1 MFHFLQSPFS
11 LIRHSKKIRESRET
25 LVIHI
30 ATYPTNRHHSV
41 VSFLC
46 GVAQCKTCKFVD
58 CFTAISAPKFT
69 YHDNFTCTSIH
80 LINCI
85 SCSGCGMRYIAETGR
100 QLRTRFGEHRRAFAD
115 KDATKPVA
123 RLFNSGSHSIF
134 DMKPCFISG
143 TNDGCKRHEMRPI
156 SKLATVHR
164 LGSYAS
170 RIGFK

>member
-1 MFHFLQSPFS
+1 MFHFLQLPFS
-11 LIRHSKKIRESRET
+11 LIRHSKKIQESRKT

-41 VSFLC
+41 VTFLC
-46 GVAQCKTCKFVD
+46 GVAQCKTWKFVD

-69 YHDNFTCTSIH
+69 YHDNFRCTSIH

-85 SCSGCGMRYIAETGR
+85 SCCGCGMRYTAETGR

-134 DMKPCFISG
+134 DMKPSVSFLVLTMDAKDMKCVPFL
-143 TNDGCKRHEMRPI
+143 N
-156 SKLATVHR
+156 L
-164 LGSYAS
+164 
-170 RIGFK
+170 